1 MAAKWSPFLWNSLS
15 QYGCTSLSWYASH
28 EYRVRIKQAS
38 NGDSDIARLCDG
50 VFHHIGENNA
60 RVVYCLSGSLLRLV
74 RNAARS
80 RIDNCSAKQ

>member
-1 MAAKWSPFLWNSLS
+1 MNSLS

-38 NGDSDIARLCDG
+38 NGDSDIARLCD
-50 VFHHIGENNA
+50 HIGENNA

>member
-1 MAAKWSPFLWNSLS
+1 MK
-15 QYGCTSLSWYASH
+15 
-28 EYRVRIKQAS
+28 
-38 NGDSDIARLCDG
+38 NGGQVVAIFFEFVISVRLCDG